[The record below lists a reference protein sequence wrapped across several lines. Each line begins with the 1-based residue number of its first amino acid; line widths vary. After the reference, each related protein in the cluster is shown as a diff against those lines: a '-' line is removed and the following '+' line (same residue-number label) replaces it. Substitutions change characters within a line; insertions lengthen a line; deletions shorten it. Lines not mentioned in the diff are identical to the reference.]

1 MDQHAARSRTFPFE
15 PIFQALSVLNPHV
28 RFDDVDVVV
37 NRNTLQSLLKY
48 INAKASQPLRLDLDL
63 VANTLFIGRRVLHAK
78 SGSAPNS
85 YGRSFEAY
93 FATEDPQLESANGHH
108 RVVRYDFG
116 GLNMI
121 VRIEVDAYI
130 PNAPYDPSSP
140 LAPHPFFDPYLSPP
154 GGIPHSLQTSVIP
167 AGTLIPHF
175 LTIELKSNEK
185 SKPLEQ
191 MWLGRT
197 PNAFLGRGKGGFLKQ
212 ATVEKA
218 SEEELVKWE
227 IDNQGSLKKLAW
239 LLGEL
244 REVAKR
250 SEGSAVLVVM
260 GKGSM
265 MEVFEVERK
274 VGAVPGEIVEK
285 SWDSAV

>member
-1 MDQHAARSRTFPFE
+1 
-15 PIFQALSVLNPHV
+15 
-28 RFDDVDVVV
+28 
-37 NRNTLQSLLKY
+37 
-48 INAKASQPLRLDLDL
+48 
-63 VANTLFIGRRVLHAK
+63 
-78 SGSAPNS
+78 
-85 YGRSFEAY
+85 
-93 FATEDPQLESANGHH
+93 
-108 RVVRYDFG
+108 
-116 GLNMI
+116 
-121 VRIEVDAYI
+121 
-130 PNAPYDPSSP
+130 
-140 LAPHPFFDPYLSPP
+140 
-154 GGIPHSLQTSVIP
+154 
-167 AGTLIPHF
+167 
-175 LTIELKSNEK
+175 
-185 SKPLEQ
+185 
-191 MWLGRT
+191 
-197 PNAFLGRGKGGFLKQ
+197 
-212 ATVEKA
+212 VEKA